1 MAAQWPRQ
9 ESQDEGD
16 LAYQRFLFVQ
26 RMRMRMEAERMEAAR
41 AEKEEQDSESS
52 ASIAM
57 IKKKCDKY
65 GHAGAFED
73 VEVLDMILCLIS

>member
-9 ESQDEGD
+9 ESQDD
-16 LAYQRFLFVQ
+16 LDPAYQRFLIIQ
-26 RMRMRMEAERMEAAR
+26 RLRMEAERMEAAR
-41 AEKEEQDSESS
+41 AEKDSESR

-57 IKKKCDKY
+57 IKKKCDEY

-73 VEVLDMILCLIS
+73 VQVDDSVW

>member
-9 ESQDEGD
+9 ESQDD
-16 LAYQRFLFVQ
+16 TDSAYERFLIMQ
-26 RMRMRMEAERMEAAR
+26 RLRMRMEAERMEAAR
-41 AEKEEQDSESS
+41 AEKEQESESR

-57 IKKKCDKY
+57 IRKKCDEY

-73 VEVLDMILCLIS
+73 VEV

>member
-9 ESQDEGD
+9 ESQDD
-16 LAYQRFLFVQ
+16 LDAEYQRFVRIHRL
-26 RMRMRMEAERMEAAR
+26 RMEAKRMEAAR
-41 AEKEEQDSESS
+41 AEKDAESR

-57 IKKKCDKY
+57 IKKKCDEY

-73 VEVLDMILCLIS
+73 VQVDDSVW